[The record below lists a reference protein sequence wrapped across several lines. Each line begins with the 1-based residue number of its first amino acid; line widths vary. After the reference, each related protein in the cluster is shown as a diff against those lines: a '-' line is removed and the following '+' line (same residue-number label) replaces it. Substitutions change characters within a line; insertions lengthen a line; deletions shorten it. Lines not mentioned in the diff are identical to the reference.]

1 MSTPSASNPQ
11 PGNATSGPSGP
22 AASRTSATPRT
33 IGSLHI
39 GILRAVV
46 RKELRDYRRNRF
58 IVATMA
64 TMPVVFL
71 VVPVVIIFNAP
82 ASAQASTIDTLVGL
96 ALFYL
101 LLIPALIPAVI
112 AAHTVVGEREQ
123 GTLEP
128 VLTSPARR
136 EELLLG
142 KAAAAMVPTLAT
154 AYVIFGLFLVAVAL
168 FAHQNVVTD
177 VFKPSRIVPQV
188 VFTPLLSMWSIWV
201 GIAISTKA
209 SDVRVAQQLGSLA
222 SLPPLGVT
230 ALFNFGV
237 LHPTPGLAIGLGA
250 ALLVI
255 DSFAWRL
262 VSRLFDRERLIT
274 GLKA

>member
-1 MSTPSASNPQ
+1 MSTPS
-11 PGNATSGPSGP
+11 T
-22 AASRTSATPRT
+22 SRTSSAPSSPSSPSVSRT
-33 IGSLHI
+33 SGRWSALRGLHT
-39 GILRAVV
+39 GIIRAVV

-64 TMPVVFL
+64 TMPIAFL
-71 VVPVVIIFNAP
+71 IVPVIIIFNAP
-82 ASAQASTIDTLVGL
+82 ASAQPSTIDTLVGL

-112 AAHTVVGEREQ
+112 SAHTIVGEREQ

-128 VLTSPARR
+128 VLTTPARR

-142 KAAAAMVPTLAT
+142 KAAAALVPTLMT
-154 AYVIFGLFLVAVAL
+154 AYLLFGLFLVAVAL

-188 VFTPLLSMWSIWV
+188 VFTPLLATWSIWV

-237 LHPTPGLAIGLGA
+237 LRPTPGLAIGLGA

>member
-1 MSTPSASNPQ
+1 MSTPSASR
-11 PGNATSGPSGP
+11 TSSAPSSP
-22 AASRTSATPRT
+22 SSPNVSRTSGRWSALR
-33 IGSLHI
+33 GLHT
-39 GILRAVV
+39 GIIRAVV

-64 TMPVVFL
+64 TMPIAFL
-71 VVPVVIIFNAP
+71 IVPVIIIFNVP
-82 ASAQASTIDTLVGL
+82 ATAQPSTIDTLVGL

-112 AAHTVVGEREQ
+112 SAHTVVGEREQ

-128 VLTSPARR
+128 VLTTPARR

-142 KAAAAMVPTLAT
+142 KAAAALVPTLLT
-154 AYVIFGLFLVAVAL
+154 AYLLFGLFLVAVAL
-168 FAHQNVVTD
+168 FAHQNVATD

-188 VFTPLLSMWSIWV
+188 VFTPLLATWSIWV

-237 LHPTPGLAIGLGA
+237 LRPTPGLAVGLGA

-262 VSRLFDRERLIT
+262 VSRMFDRERLIT
-274 GLKA
+274 GLKP